1 MKRKISSII
10 LALVLLLTVLPV
22 VDASNTVALTYSG
35 LRIELNSEE
44 IIPQDS
50 ASQVVEPFS
59 INGTTYLPVRA
70 VASAL
75 GLHVDWRQ
83 ADNMVV
89 LQSGGTASAGTGTAI
104 YTTRTVQTELTNITI
119 GVELDGQ
126 ILALSDVNG
135 TPVSPIAFGGTTYLP
150 VRAIASALSLSV
162 DWRQADSTV
171 VLSTERAESSM
182 IFAMITDV
190 GDVDD
195 RSFNQMAW
203 QGTVAAGRLGGIE
216 HFYIKPLEQSDSEY
230 INAIDAAIAN
240 GATTVVTAGYLF
252 EVAVFDAQKSH
263 PDVNFILVD
272 GTPHSATYGIY
283 ETAANTVGLQF
294 VEEQAGF
301 LAGYA
306 AVLDGNRN
314 LGFMGGMAVPA
325 VVRYGYGFLQGANY
339 AAEQL
344 GVNVKINYHYT
355 NSFAPSPEAKN
366 TAQSWFTD
374 GIEVI
379 FSCGGGMGNSVMAA
393 AEEVGGQ
400 VIGVD
405 LDQSTESETILT
417 SAMKNISGTV
427 EQILTLDAS
436 GNFPGGED
444 LRFGVA
450 EQGVMLPMETSR
462 FTSFSQADYEA
473 VYALLASG
481 NIEIIGSDSYLEPDA
496 LKLPAVT
503 LTCVE

>member
-1 MKRKISSII
+1 MEKKISSIL
-10 LALVLLLTVLPV
+10 LALALLLTILPAV
-22 VDASNTVALTYSG
+22 GASNAVMLTYSS
-35 LRIELNSEE
+35 LRIELNGEQ

-75 GLHVDWRQ
+75 GLDVDWRQ
-83 ADNMVV
+83 SDNMVV
-89 LQSGGTASAGTGTAI
+89 LQSGGMASGGIGTAV
-104 YTTRTVQTELTNITI
+104 YTNRIVQTELTNITI

-126 ILALSDVNG
+126 VLALSDANG

-150 VRAIASALSLSV
+150 VRAIASALNLFV

-171 VLSTERAESSM
+171 LLSTEKEERS
-182 IFAMITDV
+182 IVFAMITDV
-190 GDVDD
+190 GEVDD
-195 RSFNQMAW
+195 KSFNQMTW
-203 QGTVAAGRLGGIE
+203 RGTVAAGRSAGIE

-230 INAIDAAIAN
+230 INAIDVAIIR
-240 GATTVVTAGYLF
+240 GATTVVVAGFLF

-263 PDVNFILVD
+263 LDVNFILVD
-272 GTPHSATYGIY
+272 GTPHSATYDRY
-283 ETAANTVGLQF
+283 ETAANTVGLLF
-294 VEEQAGF
+294 AEEQAGF

-314 LGFMGGMAVPA
+314 LGFMGGMEVPA
-325 VVRYGYGFLQGANY
+325 VVRYGYGFMQGANY

-355 NSFAPSPEAKN
+355 NSFAPSPEARS
-366 TAQSWFTD
+366 TAQSWFTS

-393 AEEVGGQ
+393 AEDVGGQ
-400 VIGVD
+400 VIGID
-405 LDQSTESETILT
+405 LDQSNESETILT
-417 SAMKNISGTV
+417 SAMKNISGAV
-427 EQILTLDAS
+427 EQVLTLDVS
-436 GNFPGGED
+436 GSFPGGEN
-444 LRFGVA
+444 LRFGAA

-462 FTSFSQADYEA
+462 FTSFSQTDYEA
-473 VYALLASG
+473 IYALLASG
-481 NIEIIGSDSYLEPDA
+481 SIELIGSDSDLEPDA
-496 LKLPAVT
+496 LELPAVT
-503 LTCVE
+503 LIYVK